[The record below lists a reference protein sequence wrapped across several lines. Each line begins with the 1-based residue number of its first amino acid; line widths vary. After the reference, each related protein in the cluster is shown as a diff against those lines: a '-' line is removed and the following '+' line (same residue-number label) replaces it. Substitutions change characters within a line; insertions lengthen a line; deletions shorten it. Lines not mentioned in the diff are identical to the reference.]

1 MVGVVFEA
9 GTGQG
14 ERVIV
19 LRAILLVVSCLL
31 LPAGPGSAREIGK
44 EDENFL
50 KEHAPRLLEVIE
62 EARRMSYED
71 ALEEAGERVEDLR
84 AEWREARGDGVA
96 WAKLMVG
103 EMANEAA
110 LDYLVWKFEEGKI
123 REGKAEATLKTLM
136 EERWKIENE
145 ITKQEIVWAK
155 AEGAREEA
163 AEMAEELDWRVRN
176 PRKAVNEMIA
186 EFLGELEERE
196 EDGEGPAEDV
206 TLEED
211 GEIYTPPPADFQEQ
225 HSDLEGV
232 TFHYDRHIVATLEN
246 FCFDCHDSASAKGDL
261 DLETAL
267 AQRPLVRNRLLWE
280 NVAERVR
287 NGDMPPAKKPQPRDD
302 DRLRLRAWLRQEIDQ
317 FDYAAVRTPGFLPAR
332 RLTREEYNRTV
343 RDLVGLDLRPADQ
356 FPVDFSGTSGFSN
369 SANTLFLSTAL
380 LDRYLTSAELVIDTA
395 RADSAAW
402 AKLRGTG
409 SSEEALRRYVRLAYR
424 RTPSKGQLSEVE
436 GRFRKARTA
445 GRSEDDALA
454 EAFKFV
460 LVSPHF
466 LLRVEERGP
475 EGEDSAVSPVDY
487 ASRLSYF
494 LWASQPDETLLAL
507 AEAGKLSDTEERN
520 NQVARMLADPRS
532 RALGSIFAGEW
543 LGTHN
548 VGPRIRKD
556 PIDNPWCT
564 ESLMKAMRE
573 ETAWFVH
580 SLILENAPVERLI
593 DSDYT
598 FLNEELARFYRIRGV
613 EGSEMRRVSLE
624 TSRRGGILGHAS
636 VLAATSFPD
645 RTSPVLRGTW
655 ILTTLLGTPPPPP
668 PPDVPEIE
676 VDDGGR
682 GGVRDLRQQLERHRR
697 SARCAGCHE
706 QIDPL
711 GFALENY
718 AEFGQWRARV
728 DNRGTLP
735 NGASFRGPSGLK
747 VALKEWRLDDLGTQV
762 VRKMLA
768 YALSRQL
775 EYYDEGTVREIAARI
790 KPAGYPMGDMLREV
804 LRSYP
809 FTTRR
814 LPAGAGSPLENP
826 TP

>member
-1 MVGVVFEA
+1 MRMRLMLPVLFCLLTPA
-9 GTGQG
+9 GTGF
-14 ERVIV
+14 
-19 LRAILLVVSCLL
+19 
-31 LPAGPGSAREIGK
+31 ARELGK
-44 EDENFL
+44 EDEVFL
-50 KEHAPRLLEVIE
+50 RENAPRLMEMIE
-62 EARRMSYED
+62 EARRLSYED
-71 ALEEAGERVEDLR
+71 VLEEAGERVDDLR
-84 AEWREARGDGVA
+84 AEWKEARGDGVA

-103 EMANEAA
+103 EIANEAA

-123 REGKAEATLKTLM
+123 EEGKAEEELRTLM
-136 EERWKIENE
+136 EERWKLENE
-145 ITKQEIVWAK
+145 ITRQEIAWARE
-155 AEGAREEA
+155 EGAREEA
-163 AEMAEELDWRVRN
+163 DEMTEELEWRTRN

-196 EDGEGPAEDV
+196 EGD
-206 TLEED
+206 EED
-211 GEIYTPPPADFQEQ
+211 EEELDAEESGELYTPPPVEPREERSELD
-225 HSDLEGV
+225 GV
-232 TFHYDRHIVATLEN
+232 SFDYDRHIVTALETY
-246 FCFDCHDSASAKGDL
+246 CFDCHDSANAKGDL

-267 AQRPLVRNRLLWE
+267 TQRPLVRNRLLWE

-287 NGDMPPAKKPQPRDD
+287 NGDMPPRKKPQPEHD
-302 DRLRLRAWLRQEIDQ
+302 DRLRLRAWLRQEIDR
-317 FDYAAVRTPGFLPAR
+317 FDYDTVRNPGFLPAR

-343 RDLVGLDLRPADQ
+343 RDLIGLDLRPADQ
-356 FPVDFSGTSGFSN
+356 FPIDFSGTSGFSN
-369 SANTLFLSTAL
+369 SANTLFLATAH
-380 LDRYLTSAELVIDTA
+380 LDRYLTSAELVVDAA
-395 RADSAAW
+395 RRDRGAW
-402 AKLRGTG
+402 ARLRGTG
-409 SSEEALRRYVRLAYR
+409 RVEDALRRYVRLAYR
-424 RTPSKGQLSEVE
+424 RTPSRAELGEVE
-436 GRFRKARTA
+436 SRFLKARAA
-445 GRSEDDALA
+445 GRSDDEALA

-466 LLRVEERGP
+466 LLRVEEKGR
-475 EGEDSAVSPVDY
+475 EGGDSGVSPVDY

-494 LWASQPDETLLAL
+494 LWASQPDEMLLEV
-507 AEAGKLSDTEERN
+507 AEKGLLLDTEVRER
-520 NQVARMLADPRS
+520 QVARMLADPRS

-580 SLILENAPVERLI
+580 SLIAENAPVARLI
-593 DSDYT
+593 DADYT

-613 EGSEMRRVSLE
+613 EGEEMRRVSLE
-624 TSRRGGILGHAS
+624 SSHRGGILGHAS

-682 GGVRDLRQQLERHRR
+682 GGVRDLREQLERHRR

-718 AEFGQWRARV
+718 AEFGQWRGRV

-735 NGASFRGPSGLK
+735 NGASFRGPAGLK
-747 VALKEWRLDDLGTQV
+747 IALKEWRLDDLGTQV

-768 YALSRQL
+768 YALGRQL
-775 EYYDEGTVREIAARI
+775 EFYDEATVREISARL
-790 KPAGYPMGDMLREV
+790 KPAGYPMGDMLREIV
-804 LRSYP
+804 RSYP
-809 FTTRR
+809 FTVRR
-814 LPAGAGSPLENP
+814 LPAVTDGSPENA